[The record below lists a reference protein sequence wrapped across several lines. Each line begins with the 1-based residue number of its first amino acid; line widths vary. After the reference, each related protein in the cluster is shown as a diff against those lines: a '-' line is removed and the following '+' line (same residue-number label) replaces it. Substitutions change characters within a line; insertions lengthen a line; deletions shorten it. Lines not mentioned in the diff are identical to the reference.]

1 MVILAGPRDINEQFE
16 RRNANVD
23 LLKLLIE
30 NHGKTTKKGFS
41 TTELSLSIYGFI
53 KATADVDH
61 SEVAPFKSLKNNN
74 LRDFLCPKFWI

>member
-61 SEVAPFKSLKNNN
+61 SEVAPFKSL
-74 LRDFLCPKFWI
+74 